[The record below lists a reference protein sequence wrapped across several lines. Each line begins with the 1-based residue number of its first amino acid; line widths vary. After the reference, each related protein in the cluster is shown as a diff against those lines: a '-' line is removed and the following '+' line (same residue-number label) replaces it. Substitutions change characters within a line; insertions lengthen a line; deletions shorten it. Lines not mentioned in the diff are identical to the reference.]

1 MSLFNFFHHSR
12 LVLASA
18 ALALAGGVIGTG
30 CGGSDVSTIQGFCT
44 ALAAADCSATVVT
57 SCYGSSDATITADID
72 SCIRARSGTDTCN
85 PGNLPY
91 HPDFADSCIA
101 QHQAVY
107 SNPTISQEAFKAMR
121 EACLPALNRGGTQG
135 SECTNDT
142 DCDVG
147 YSNLRCL
154 VRFGG
159 KGTCQ
164 IPRPVLGGSS
174 CKDPTAQCP
183 TGNYCDEG
191 FHCVETPLKGET
203 CGAGQPC
210 SSGLQCNSTSDVCV
224 DQLPN
229 NSNCSRDSE
238 CAGGFCIT
246 GATGSGGKCAA
257 SYVFA
262 QGALSCSGFSLQ

>member
-30 CGGSDVSTIQGFCT
+30 CGGSDASTIQGFCT
-44 ALAAADCSATVVT
+44 ALAQADCSAAVVT
-57 SCYGSSDATITADID
+57 ACYGSSDATLATDID
-72 SCIRARSGTDTCN
+72 SCIRARSATSTCN

-91 HPDFADSCIA
+91 HPDFADNCIA
-101 QHQAVY
+101 AHQVAFAESTV
-107 SNPTISQEAFKAMR
+107 TADRFKAMH
-121 EACLPALNRGGTQG
+121 ESCLGALNRAGSQG
-135 SECTNDT
+135 EQCTNDS
-142 DCDVG
+142 DCDFG
-147 YSNLRCL
+147 YQNLRCL

-164 IPRPVLGGSS
+164 VPLPVTGGAS

-183 TGNYCDEG
+183 TGTYCDEG

-210 SSGLQCNSTSDVCV
+210 SDGLQCNTVSDVC
-224 DQLPN
+224 DSQLPN
-229 NSNCSRDSE
+229 NSSCSRDSE
-238 CAGGFCIT
+238 CQGGFCI
-246 GATGSGGKCAA
+246 GSGTGSSGKCAA

-262 QGALSCSGFSLQ
+262 FGALSCSSFSLQ